1 MTHQY
6 LSGLV
11 LDGRRV
17 VVVGG
22 GGVAQR
28 RLPRLLESGARI
40 DLVSPSITPTIEGL
54 LGNPSLTWIQ
64 RGYQAGDL
72 DGAWY
77 VVVATDDDAVN
88 DQVSAEAEE
97 RRIFCVRS
105 DDRSRATA
113 WTPASGQHGNITIGV
128 LGGGD
133 HRRSAAV
140 RDSILEG
147 LRTGELAARDTR
159 RDTGPDTGRR
169 PGVYLVGGG
178 PGDPDLITVR
188 GRRLLAEADVVV
200 ADRLAPQQLLDELHP
215 DVELF
220 DAAKLPRGR
229 AAQQEEINRI
239 LVDRGRQGK
248 VVVRLKGGDPY
259 VFGRGFEEAI
269 ACAAAGVP
277 WTVVP
282 GITSSISVPA
292 VSGIPVT
299 HRGVTHEFTVVS
311 GHIPPSHPDSLVNWD
326 ALAQLHGTL
335 VLLMAVENL
344 PAITSRLIEAGRPA
358 DTPAAAIAD
367 GTLPSQQMVTSD
379 LAGIADAM
387 KEQGVGAPA
396 IVVIGN
402 VVDVAAQLMAGPAGS
417 GRSPAAAG
425 AAGPAGAAGAAGP
438 EGAAGAAGPAG
449 AAGAAGAA
457 GPAGAGGVGAG

>member
-1 MTHQY
+1 
-6 LSGLV
+6 
-11 LDGRRV
+11 
-17 VVVGG
+17 
-22 GGVAQR
+22 
-28 RLPRLLESGARI
+28 LLEAGARI
-40 DLVSPSITPTIEGL
+40 DLISPSITPTIEGL
-54 LGNPSLTWIQ
+54 LGNQALTWAA
-64 RGYQAGDL
+64 RGYQPGDL
-72 DGAWY
+72 EGAWY
-77 VVVATDDDAVN
+77 VVVATDDAAVN
-88 DQVSAEAEE
+88 DEVSAEAEQL
-97 RRIFCVRS
+97 RIFCVRS

-113 WTPASGQHGNITIGV
+113 WTPASGQHDNVTIGV

-140 RDSILEG
+140 RDAILEG
-147 LRTGELAARDTR
+147 LRTGGLAARDV
-159 RDTGPDTGRR
+159 DRR

-200 ADRLAPQQLLDELHP
+200 ADRLAPQPLLDELHP

-239 LVDRGRQGK
+239 LVDRGRHGK

-259 VFGRGFEEAI
+259 VFGRGFEEAL

-292 VSGIPVT
+292 AAGIPVT

-311 GHIPPSHPDSLVNWD
+311 GHLPPSHPDSLVNWD

-344 PAITSRLIEAGRPA
+344 PAITERLIAAGRAA

-367 GTLPSQQMVTSD
+367 GTLPGQRMVTSE
-379 LAGIADAM
+379 LSGIARAM
-387 KEQGVGAPA
+387 KDEGVGAPA
-396 IVVIGN
+396 IVVVGN
-402 VVDVAAQLMAGPAGS
+402 VVEVAALVRGGGEGAGEP
-417 GRSPAAAG
+417 GRGGDGAG
-425 AAGPAGAAGAAGP
+425 AA
-438 EGAAGAAGPAG
+438 
-449 AAGAAGAA
+449 
-457 GPAGAGGVGAG
+457 

>member
-1 MTHQY
+1 
-6 LSGLV
+6 
-11 LDGRRV
+11 V

-28 RLPRLLESGARI
+28 RLPRLLESGAQI
-40 DLVSPSITPTIEGL
+40 DLISPSITPTIEGL
-54 LGNPSLTWIQ
+54 LGNPSLTWIE
-64 RGYQAGDL
+64 RGYDAGDL

-77 VVVATDDDAVN
+77 VVVATDDAAVN

-113 WTPASGQHGNITIGV
+113 WTPASGQHDNVTIGV

-140 RDSILEG
+140 RDAILEG
-147 LRTGELAARDTR
+147 LRTGELAAREVD
-159 RDTGPDTGRR
+159 RR

-239 LVDRGRQGK
+239 LIDRGRQGK

-259 VFGRGFEEAI
+259 VFGRGFEEAL

-326 ALAQLHGTL
+326 ALAQLRGTL

-344 PAITSRLIEAGRPA
+344 PAITERLVTGGRSA
-358 DTPAAAIAD
+358 QTPAAAIAD
-367 GTLPSQQMVTSD
+367 GTLPGQRMVTSD
-379 LAGIADAM
+379 LAGIAQAM
-387 KEQGVGAPA
+387 KDEGVGAPA

-402 VVDVAAQLMAGPAGS
+402 VVDIAAQVRGS
-417 GRSPAAAG
+417 
-425 AAGPAGAAGAAGP
+425 
-438 EGAAGAAGPAG
+438 
-449 AAGAAGAA
+449 
-457 GPAGAGGVGAG
+457 AGAGSA

>member
-1 MTHQY
+1 MSEHAPY

-11 LDGRRV
+11 LTDRRV

-28 RLPRLLESGARI
+28 RLPRLLETGARI
-40 DLVSPSITPTIEGL
+40 DLISPAITPTIEGL
-54 LGNPSLTWIQ
+54 LGNPALNWIQ
-64 RGYQAGDL
+64 RGYVAGDL
-72 DGAWY
+72 EGAWY
-77 VVVATDDDAVN
+77 VVVATDVAEVN

-113 WTPASGQHGNITIGV
+113 WTPASGQHDHVTIGV

-140 RDSILEG
+140 RDAILEE
-147 LRTGELAARDTR
+147 LRTGALGARDSVDKTA
-159 RDTGPDTGRR
+159 
-169 PGVYLVGGG
+169 GVYLVGGG

-200 ADRLAPQQLLDELHP
+200 ADRLAPQQLLEELHP
-215 DVELF
+215 DVELI

-239 LVDRGRQGK
+239 LVDRAQQGK
-248 VVVRLKGGDPY
+248 LVVRLKGGDSY

-269 ACAAAGVP
+269 ACADAGVP

-292 VSGIPVT
+292 AAGIPVT
-299 HRGVTHEFTVVS
+299 HRGVAHEFTVVS
-311 GHIPPSHPDSLVNWD
+311 GHIPPGHADSLVNWE
-326 ALAQLHGTL
+326 ALARLRGTL

-344 PAITSRLIEAGRPA
+344 PEIAKTLIGHGRDA
-358 DTPAAAIAD
+358 STPAAAIAD
-367 GTLPSQQMVTSD
+367 GTLPGQHSVTSD
-379 LAGIADAM
+379 LGGIAAAM
-387 KEQGVGAPA
+387 AAAGVGAPA

-402 VVDVAAQLMAGPAGS
+402 VVAVADEVRRTNEVRG
-417 GRSPAAAG
+417 
-425 AAGPAGAAGAAGP
+425 
-438 EGAAGAAGPAG
+438 E
-449 AAGAAGAA
+449 
-457 GPAGAGGVGAG
+457 

>member
-1 MTHQY
+1 VTEPSPY

-11 LDGRRV
+11 LTGRRV

-28 RLPRLLESGARI
+28 RLPRLLETGAQI
-40 DLVSPSITPTIEGL
+40 DVISPAITPTIEGL
-54 LGNPSLTWIQ
+54 LTNPDLRWVE
-64 RGYQAGDL
+64 RGYTPGDL
-72 DGAWY
+72 EGAWY
-77 VVVATDDDAVN
+77 VVVATDDAEVN

-105 DDRSRATA
+105 DDRSQATA
-113 WTPASGQHGNITIGV
+113 WTPASGQHDHVTIGV
-128 LGGGD
+128 LGAGD

-140 RDSILEG
+140 RDAILEE
-147 LRTGELAARDTR
+147 LRTGALGARDSL
-159 RDTGPDTGRR
+159 DKQ

-215 DVELF
+215 EVELI

-229 AAQQEEINRI
+229 SAQQEEINRI
-239 LVDRGRQGK
+239 LVDRALAGK
-248 VVVRLKGGDPY
+248 LVVRLKGGDPY

-269 ACAAAGVP
+269 ACAEAGVT

-311 GHIPPSHPDSLVNWD
+311 GHIPPDHPDSLINWA
-326 ALAQLHGTL
+326 ALAQLTGTL

-344 PAITSRLIEAGRPA
+344 PKITATLIEHGRPA
-358 DTPAAAIAD
+358 TTPAAVIAD
-367 GTLPSQQMVTSD
+367 GTLPGQRMVTAD
-379 LAGIADAM
+379 LAAIAETA
-387 KEQGVGAPA
+387 QSAGLGAPA

-402 VVDVAAQLMAGPAGS
+402 VVDVAAQV
-417 GRSPAAAG
+417 RR
-425 AAGPAGAAGAAGP
+425 
-438 EGAAGAAGPAG
+438 
-449 AAGAAGAA
+449 
-457 GPAGAGGVGAG
+457 

>member
-1 MTHQY
+1 MTEPSPY

-11 LDGRRV
+11 LTGRRV

-28 RLPRLLESGARI
+28 RLPRLLETGAQI
-40 DLVSPSITPTIEGL
+40 DLISPAITPTIEGL
-54 LGNPSLTWIQ
+54 LTNPDLRWVE
-64 RGYQAGDL
+64 RGYTPGDL
-72 DGAWY
+72 EGAWY
-77 VVVATDDDAVN
+77 VVVATDDADVN

-113 WTPASGQHGNITIGV
+113 WTPASGQHDHVTIGV
-128 LGGGD
+128 LGAGD

-140 RDSILEG
+140 RDAILEE
-147 LRTGELAARDTR
+147 LRTGALGARDSL
-159 RDTGPDTGRR
+159 DKQ

-215 DVELF
+215 EVELI

-229 AAQQEEINRI
+229 SAQQEEINRI
-239 LVDRGRQGK
+239 LVDRAQAGK
-248 VVVRLKGGDPY
+248 LVVRLKGGDPY

-269 ACAAAGVP
+269 ACAEAGVT

-292 VSGIPVT
+292 VAGIPVT
-299 HRGVTHEFTVVS
+299 HRGITHEFTVVS
-311 GHIPPSHPDSLVNWD
+311 GHIPPDHPDSLINWP
-326 ALAQLHGTL
+326 ALAQLSGTL

-344 PAITSRLIEAGRPA
+344 PKITATLVAHGRA
-358 DTPAAAIAD
+358 ATTPAAVIAD
-367 GTLPSQQMVTSD
+367 GTLPSQEIVTAD
-379 LAGIADAM
+379 LATIATTAQTAGI
-387 KEQGVGAPA
+387 GAPA

-402 VVDVAAQLMAGPAGS
+402 VVEVAKQVL
-417 GRSPAAAG
+417 R
-425 AAGPAGAAGAAGP
+425 
-438 EGAAGAAGPAG
+438 
-449 AAGAAGAA
+449 
-457 GPAGAGGVGAG
+457 

>member
-1 MTHQY
+1 VTEPAPY

-11 LDGRRV
+11 LTDRRV

-28 RLPRLLESGARI
+28 RLPRLLETGAQI
-40 DLVSPSITPTIEGL
+40 DLISPAITPTIEGL
-54 LGNPSLTWIQ
+54 LTNPALRWIE
-64 RGYQAGDL
+64 RGYVDGDL
-72 DGAWY
+72 ADAWY
-77 VVVATDDDAVN
+77 VVVATDDASVN
-88 DQVSAEAEE
+88 DQVSAEAEA

-113 WTPASGQHGNITIGV
+113 WTPASGRHGQVTIGV

-140 RDSILEG
+140 RDAILEE
-147 LRTGELAARDTR
+147 LRTGAFGARTSLDKQ
-159 RDTGPDTGRR
+159 

-200 ADRLAPQQLLDELHP
+200 ADRLAPQQLLEELHP
-215 DVELF
+215 DVELI

-229 AAQQEEINRI
+229 AAQQKEISRI
-239 LVDRGRQGK
+239 LVDRAQQGK

-269 ACAAAGVP
+269 ACADAGVP

-282 GITSSISVPA
+282 GITSAISVPA

-311 GHIPPSHPDSLVNWD
+311 GHIPPDHPDSLINWQ
-326 ALAQLHGTL
+326 ALAQLNGTL
-335 VLLMAVENL
+335 VLLMAVENM
-344 PAITSRLIEAGRPA
+344 PVIAQTLIDHGRSPE
-358 DTPAAAIAD
+358 TPAAAIAD
-367 GTLPSQQMVTSD
+367 GTLPGQRMVSSD
-379 LAGIADAM
+379 LAGIAAAMADA
-387 KEQGVGAPA
+387 GVGAPA
-396 IVVIGN
+396 IIVIGE
-402 VVDVAAQLMAGPAGS
+402 VVAVAAMVR
-417 GRSPAAAG
+417 RS
-425 AAGPAGAAGAAGP
+425 
-438 EGAAGAAGPAG
+438 
-449 AAGAAGAA
+449 
-457 GPAGAGGVGAG
+457 

>member
-1 MTHQY
+1 VTEPAPY

-11 LDGRRV
+11 LTDRRV

-28 RLPRLLESGARI
+28 RLPRLLETGARI
-40 DLVSPSITPTIEGL
+40 ELISPAVTPTIEGL
-54 LGNPSLTWIQ
+54 LGHPSLTWIE
-64 RGYQAGDL
+64 RGYAAGDL
-72 DGAWY
+72 EAAWY
-77 VVVATDDDAVN
+77 VVVATDDASVN

-113 WTPASGQHGNITIGV
+113 WTPASGQHDRVTVGV

-140 RDSILEG
+140 RDAILEE
-147 LRTGELAARDTR
+147 LRTGALARDPV
-159 RDTGPDTGRR
+159 GKR

-200 ADRLAPQQLLDELHP
+200 ADRLAPQRLLEELHP
-215 DVELF
+215 DVELI

-229 AAQQEEINRI
+229 AAMQGEINRI
-239 LVDRGRQGK
+239 LVDRARQGK
-248 VVVRLKGGDPY
+248 SVVRLKGGDSF

-269 ACAAAGVP
+269 ACAEAGVA

-292 VSGIPVT
+292 VAGIPVT
-299 HRGVTHEFTVVS
+299 HRGVAHEFTVVS
-311 GHIPPSHPDSLVNWD
+311 GHIPPGHKDSLIDWE
-326 ALAQLHGTL
+326 ALARLTGTL

-344 PAITSRLIEAGRPA
+344 PVIAKALIKHGRPA

-367 GTLPSQQMVTSD
+367 GTLPSQRSVTSD
-379 LAGIADAM
+379 LAGIAEAM
-387 KEQGVGAPA
+387 SAAGVGAPA

-402 VVDVAAQLMAGPAGS
+402 VVAVADQV
-417 GRSPAAAG
+417 RRT
-425 AAGPAGAAGAAGP
+425 
-438 EGAAGAAGPAG
+438 
-449 AAGAAGAA
+449 
-457 GPAGAGGVGAG
+457 

>member
-1 MTHQY
+1 MTEPAPY

-11 LDGRRV
+11 LTGRRV

-28 RLPRLLESGARI
+28 RLPRLLETGAQI
-40 DLVSPSITPTIEGL
+40 DLISPAITPTIEGL
-54 LGNPSLTWIQ
+54 LNNPALRWIE
-64 RGYQAGDL
+64 RGYADGDL
-72 DGAWY
+72 ADAWY
-77 VVVATDDDAVN
+77 VVVATDDASVN
-88 DQVSAEAEE
+88 DQVSVEAEA
-97 RRIFCVRS
+97 RQIFCVRS

-113 WTPASGQHGNITIGV
+113 WTPASGQHDQVTVGV

-140 RDSILEG
+140 RDAILEE
-147 LRTGELAARDTR
+147 LRTGALGARDSI
-159 RDTGPDTGRR
+159 DRR

-188 GRRLLAEADVVV
+188 GRRLLAQADVVV
-200 ADRLAPQQLLDELHP
+200 ADRLAPQPLLDELHA
-215 DVELF
+215 DVELI

-229 AAQQEEINRI
+229 SAQQEEINRI
-239 LVDRGRQGK
+239 LVDRGKQGK
-248 VVVRLKGGDPY
+248 VVVRLKGGDSY

-269 ACAAAGVP
+269 ACAEAGVP

-299 HRGVTHEFTVVS
+299 HRGVTHEFTVIS
-311 GHIPPSHPDSLVNWD
+311 GHIPPGHPDSLVNWQ
-326 ALAQLHGTL
+326 ALAQLTGTL

-344 PAITSRLIEAGRPA
+344 PLIAQTLIGHGRPA

-367 GTLPSQQMVTSD
+367 GTLPGQRMVESD
-379 LAGIADAM
+379 LAGIAETMAAA
-387 KEQGVGAPA
+387 GVGAPA
-396 IVVIGN
+396 IVVIGD
-402 VVDVAAQLMAGPAGS
+402 VVAVASQVR
-417 GRSPAAAG
+417 RS
-425 AAGPAGAAGAAGP
+425 
-438 EGAAGAAGPAG
+438 
-449 AAGAAGAA
+449 
-457 GPAGAGGVGAG
+457 

>member
-40 DLVSPSITPTIEGL
+40 DLISPSITPTIEGL
-54 LGNPSLTWIQ
+54 LGNPSLSWIE
-64 RGYQAGDL
+64 RGFQDGDL

-77 VVVATDDDAVN
+77 VVVATDDASVN
-88 DQVSAEAEE
+88 DRVSAEAEE

-113 WTPASGQHGNITIGV
+113 WTPASGQHDNVTIGV

-133 HRRSAAV
+133 HRKSAAV
-140 RDSILEG
+140 RDAILEG
-147 LRTGELAARDTR
+147 LRTGELAARDV
-159 RDTGPDTGRR
+159 DRR

-200 ADRLAPQQLLDELHP
+200 ADRLAPQPLLDELHP

-239 LVDRGRQGK
+239 LVDRGRAGK

-259 VFGRGFEEAI
+259 VFGRGFEEAL
-269 ACAAAGVP
+269 ACAEAGVP

-344 PAITSRLIEAGRPA
+344 PAIAERLISAGRPA
-358 DTPAAAIAD
+358 NTPAAAIAD
-367 GTLPSQQMVTSD
+367 GTLPGQRMVTSD
-379 LAGIADAM
+379 LAGIARAM
-387 KEQGVGAPA
+387 QDEGVGAPA

-402 VVDVAAQLMAGPAGS
+402 VVEVAALARAGVGVAERG
-417 GRSPAAAG
+417 GG
-425 AAGPAGAAGAAGP
+425 
-438 EGAAGAAGPAG
+438 
-449 AAGAAGAA
+449 
-457 GPAGAGGVGAG
+457 GAG

>member
-1 MTHQY
+1 M
-6 LSGLV
+6 SGLV
-11 LDGRRV
+11 LTGRRV

-28 RLPRLLESGARI
+28 RLPRLLETGAQI
-40 DLVSPSITPTIEGL
+40 DVISPAITPTIEGL
-54 LGNPSLTWIQ
+54 LTNPDLRWVE
-64 RGYQAGDL
+64 RGYAAGDL
-72 DGAWY
+72 EGAWY
-77 VVVATDDDAVN
+77 VVVATDDPEVN

-97 RRIFCVRS
+97 RRVFCVRS

-113 WTPASGQHGNITIGV
+113 WTPASGQHDHVTIGV
-128 LGGGD
+128 LGAGD

-140 RDSILEG
+140 RDAILEE
-147 LRTGELAARDTR
+147 LRTGALGARDSL
-159 RDTGPDTGRR
+159 DKQ

-215 DVELF
+215 EVELI

-229 AAQQEEINRI
+229 SAQQEEINRI
-239 LVDRGRQGK
+239 LVDRALAGK
-248 VVVRLKGGDPY
+248 LVVRLKGGDPY

-269 ACAAAGVP
+269 ACADAGVT

-292 VSGIPVT
+292 VAGIPVT

-311 GHIPPSHPDSLVNWD
+311 GHIPPDHPDSLINWQ
-326 ALAQLHGTL
+326 ALAQLSGTL

-344 PAITSRLIEAGRPA
+344 PKITATLLAHGRPA
-358 DTPAAAIAD
+358 TTPAAVIAD
-367 GTLPSQQMVTSD
+367 GTLPSQEMVTAD
-379 LAGIADAM
+379 LADIATTAQSAGI
-387 KEQGVGAPA
+387 GAPA

-402 VVDVAAQLMAGPAGS
+402 VVEVATQV
-417 GRSPAAAG
+417 RR
-425 AAGPAGAAGAAGP
+425 
-438 EGAAGAAGPAG
+438 
-449 AAGAAGAA
+449 
-457 GPAGAGGVGAG
+457 

>member
-1 MTHQY
+1 MTSQY

-40 DLVSPSITPTIEGL
+40 ELISPSITPTIEGL
-54 LGNPSLTWIQ
+54 LSHPSLTWIE
-64 RGYQAGDL
+64 RGYQYGDL
-72 DGAWY
+72 DGSWY
-77 VVVATDDDAVN
+77 VVVATDDPAVN
-88 DQVSAEAEE
+88 DEVSREAEE

-113 WTPASGQHGNITIGV
+113 WTPASGQHDNVTIGV

-140 RDSILEG
+140 RDAILEE
-147 LRTGELAARDTR
+147 LRTGELAAREVDKK
-159 RDTGPDTGRR
+159 

-215 DVELF
+215 EVELF

-259 VFGRGFEEAI
+259 VFGRGFEEAL
-269 ACAAAGVP
+269 ACAEAGVP

-326 ALAQLHGTL
+326 ALAQLSGTL

-344 PAITSRLIEAGRPA
+344 PAIAERLIAGGRLA
-358 DTPAAAIAD
+358 STPAAAIAD
-367 GTLPSQQMVTSD
+367 GTLPGQRMVSSD
-379 LAGIADAM
+379 LAGIAGAM
-387 KEQGVGAPA
+387 QEAGVGAPA

-402 VVDVAAQLMAGPAGS
+402 VVEVASQVRGG
-417 GRSPAAAG
+417 AAERAEAVAG
-425 AAGPAGAAGAAGP
+425 ADVDGAA
-438 EGAAGAAGPAG
+438 
-449 AAGAAGAA
+449 
-457 GPAGAGGVGAG
+457 V

>member
-40 DLVSPSITPTIEGL
+40 DLISPSITPTIEGL
-54 LGNPSLTWIQ
+54 LGNPSLSWIE
-64 RGYQAGDL
+64 RGFQDGDL

-77 VVVATDDDAVN
+77 VVVATDDASVN
-88 DQVSAEAEE
+88 DRVSAEAEE

-113 WTPASGQHGNITIGV
+113 WTPASGQHDNVTVGV

-133 HRRSAAV
+133 HRKSAAV
-140 RDSILEG
+140 RDAILEG
-147 LRTGELAARDTR
+147 LRTGELAARDVE
-159 RDTGPDTGRR
+159 RR

-200 ADRLAPQQLLDELHP
+200 ADRLAPQPLLDELHP

-239 LVDRGRQGK
+239 LVERGRAGK

-259 VFGRGFEEAI
+259 VFGRGFEEAL
-269 ACAAAGVP
+269 ACAEAGVP

-344 PAITSRLIEAGRPA
+344 PAIAARLISAGRSA

-367 GTLPSQQMVTSD
+367 GTLPGQRMVTSD
-379 LAGIADAM
+379 LGGIAQAM
-387 KEQGVGAPA
+387 KDKGVGAPA

-402 VVDVAAQLMAGPAGS
+402 VVEVAAQAK
-417 GRSPAAAG
+417 
-425 AAGPAGAAGAAGP
+425 
-438 EGAAGAAGPAG
+438 
-449 AAGAAGAA
+449 
-457 GPAGAGGVGAG
+457 

>member
-1 MTHQY
+1 VTEPAPY

-11 LDGRRV
+11 LADRRV
-17 VVVGG
+17 VIIGG

-28 RLPRLLESGARI
+28 RLPRLLETGAQI
-40 DLVSPSITPTIEGL
+40 DVISPAITPTIEGL
-54 LGNPSLTWIQ
+54 LTDPALRWIE
-64 RGYQAGDL
+64 RGYVDGDL
-72 DGAWY
+72 ADAWY
-77 VVVATDDDAVN
+77 VVVATDDASVN
-88 DQVSAEAEE
+88 DQVSAEAEA

-113 WTPASGQHGNITIGV
+113 WTPASGRHGQVTIGV

-140 RDSILEG
+140 RDAILEEMRAG
-147 LRTGELAARDTR
+147 ALGARDSL
-159 RDTGPDTGRR
+159 DKQ

-200 ADRLAPQQLLDELHP
+200 ADRLAPQQLLEELHP
-215 DVELF
+215 DVELI

-229 AAQQEEINRI
+229 AAQQAEINRI
-239 LVDRGRQGK
+239 LVDRAQQGK

-269 ACAAAGVP
+269 ACADAGVL

-282 GITSSISVPA
+282 GISSSISVPA

-311 GHIPPSHPDSLVNWD
+311 GHIPPGHPDSLINWQ
-326 ALAQLHGTL
+326 ALAQLNGTL
-335 VLLMAVENL
+335 VLLMAVENM
-344 PAITSRLIEAGRPA
+344 PVIAQTLIENGRSPE
-358 DTPAAAIAD
+358 TPAAAIAD
-367 GTLPSQQMVTSD
+367 GTLPGQRMASSD
-379 LAGIADAM
+379 LAGIAAAMADA
-387 KEQGVGAPA
+387 GVGAPA
-396 IVVIGN
+396 IIVIGE
-402 VVDVAAQLMAGPAGS
+402 VVSVAARVR
-417 GRSPAAAG
+417 RS
-425 AAGPAGAAGAAGP
+425 
-438 EGAAGAAGPAG
+438 
-449 AAGAAGAA
+449 
-457 GPAGAGGVGAG
+457 

>member
-28 RLPRLLESGARI
+28 RLPRLLEAGARI
-40 DLVSPSITPTIEGL
+40 DLISPSITPTIEGL
-54 LGNPSLTWIQ
+54 LGNSSLTWIE
-64 RGYQAGDL
+64 RGYQTGDL

-77 VVVATDDDAVN
+77 VVVATDDADVN

-97 RRIFCVRS
+97 RRVFCVRS

-113 WTPASGQHGNITIGV
+113 WTPASGQHDNVTIGV

-140 RDSILEG
+140 RDAILEG
-147 LRTGELAARDTR
+147 LRIGELAARDV
-159 RDTGPDTGRR
+159 DRR

-215 DVELF
+215 DVELY

-239 LVDRGRQGK
+239 LVERGREGK

-259 VFGRGFEEAI
+259 VFGRGFEEAL

-311 GHIPPSHPDSLVNWD
+311 GHIPPSHPDSLINWD

-335 VLLMAVENL
+335 VLLMAVQNL
-344 PAITSRLIEAGRPA
+344 PAIAARLIEAGRPA

-367 GTLPSQQMVTSD
+367 GTLPGQRMVTSD
-379 LAGIADAM
+379 LAGIAEAM
-387 KEQGVGAPA
+387 TEAGVGAPA

-402 VVDVAAQLMAGPAGS
+402 VVNVAREATEPA
-417 GRSPAAAG
+417 ADAAG
-425 AAGPAGAAGAAGP
+425 AGESGS
-438 EGAAGAAGPAG
+438 
-449 AAGAAGAA
+449 
-457 GPAGAGGVGAG
+457 AGAGERGPA

>member
-1 MTHQY
+1 VTHQY

-40 DLVSPSITPTIEGL
+40 DLISPSISPTIEGL
-54 LGNPSLTWIQ
+54 LGNPSLSWIE
-64 RGYQAGDL
+64 RGFADGDL

-77 VVVATDDDAVN
+77 VVVATDDAAVN
-88 DQVSAEAEE
+88 DRVSAEAER

-113 WTPASGQHGNITIGV
+113 WTPASGQHDNVTIGV

-133 HRRSAAV
+133 HRKSAAV
-140 RDSILEG
+140 RDAILEG
-147 LRTGELAARDTR
+147 LRTGELAARDVE
-159 RDTGPDTGRR
+159 RR

-200 ADRLAPQQLLDELHP
+200 ADRLAPQPLLDELHP

-239 LVDRGRQGK
+239 LVESGRAGK

-259 VFGRGFEEAI
+259 VFGRGFEEAL
-269 ACAAAGVP
+269 ACAEAGVP

-344 PAITSRLIEAGRPA
+344 PAIAERLIASGRPA

-367 GTLPSQQMVTSD
+367 GTLPGQRMVTSD
-379 LAGIADAM
+379 LAGIAGAM
-387 KEQGVGAPA
+387 QGNGVGAPA

-402 VVDVAAQLMAGPAGS
+402 VVEVAALA
-417 GRSPAAAG
+417 R
-425 AAGPAGAAGAAGP
+425 
-438 EGAAGAAGPAG
+438 
-449 AAGAAGAA
+449 
-457 GPAGAGGVGAG
+457 AGAGEQESAAGQRGGGVGPA

>member
-1 MTHQY
+1 VSEPSASSAGEGPAPY

-11 LDGRRV
+11 LTGRRV

-28 RLPRLLESGARI
+28 RLPRLLETGARI
-40 DLVSPSITPTIEGL
+40 EMISPSITPTIEGL
-54 LGNPSLTWIQ
+54 LSNPDLRWIE
-64 RGYQAGDL
+64 RGYESGDL
-72 DGAWY
+72 ADAWY
-77 VVVATDDDAVN
+77 VVVATDDAAVN

-113 WTPASGQHGNITIGV
+113 WTPASGQHDHVTIGV

-140 RDSILEG
+140 RDAILEE
-147 LRTGELAARDTR
+147 LRTGALGARDSL
-159 RDTGPDTGRR
+159 DKK

-200 ADRLAPQQLLDELHP
+200 ADRLAPQPLLEELHP
-215 DVELF
+215 DVELI

-239 LVDRGRQGK
+239 LVDRAQQGK

-269 ACAAAGVP
+269 ACAEAGVP

-282 GITSSISVPA
+282 GITSAISVPA
-292 VSGIPVT
+292 TAGIPVT

-311 GHIPPSHPDSLVNWD
+311 GHIPPDHPDSLVDWE
-326 ALAQLHGTL
+326 ALARLRGTL

-344 PAITSRLIEAGRPA
+344 PKIASTLISYGRPA

-367 GTLPSQQMVTSD
+367 GTLPGQRLVSSD
-379 LAGIADAM
+379 LAGIAGAM
-387 KEQGVGAPA
+387 AEVGVGAPA

-402 VVDVAAQLMAGPAGS
+402 VLDVAAQV
-417 GRSPAAAG
+417 RS
-425 AAGPAGAAGAAGP
+425 
-438 EGAAGAAGPAG
+438 
-449 AAGAAGAA
+449 
-457 GPAGAGGVGAG
+457 

>member
-1 MTHQY
+1 VTEPAPY
-6 LSGLV
+6 LSGLM
-11 LDGRRV
+11 LTGRRV

-28 RLPRLLESGARI
+28 RLPRLLRTGASI
-40 DLVSPSITPTIEGL
+40 DLISPAITPTIEGL
-54 LGNPSLTWIQ
+54 LNNPALRWIP
-64 RGYQAGDL
+64 RGYADGDL
-72 DGAWY
+72 ADAWY
-77 VVVATDDDAVN
+77 VVVATDDASVN
-88 DQVSAEAEE
+88 DQVSAEAEA

-113 WTPASGQHGNITIGV
+113 WTPASGQHDQVTVGV

-140 RDSILEG
+140 RDAILEE
-147 LRTGELAARDTR
+147 LRTGALGARDSI
-159 RDTGPDTGRR
+159 DKR

-200 ADRLAPQQLLDELHP
+200 ADRLAPQPLLDELHH
-215 DVELF
+215 DVELI
-220 DAAKLPRGR
+220 DAAKLPHGR
-229 AAQQEEINRI
+229 SAQQEEINRI
-239 LVDRGRQGK
+239 LIDRARQGK

-269 ACAAAGVP
+269 ACAEAGVT

-299 HRGVTHEFTVVS
+299 HRGVAHEFTVVS
-311 GHIPPSHPDSLVNWD
+311 GHIPPDHPDSLIDWK
-326 ALAQLHGTL
+326 ALAQLTGTL

-344 PAITSRLIEAGRPA
+344 PVIAQTLIDYGRPGS
-358 DTPAAAIAD
+358 TPAAAIAD
-367 GTLPSQQMVTSD
+367 GTLPSQHLVSSD
-379 LAGIADAM
+379 LAGIAEAM
-387 KEQGVGAPA
+387 SSAGVGAPA
-396 IVVIGN
+396 IVVIGE
-402 VVDVAAQLMAGPAGS
+402 VVAVASQVR
-417 GRSPAAAG
+417 RS
-425 AAGPAGAAGAAGP
+425 
-438 EGAAGAAGPAG
+438 
-449 AAGAAGAA
+449 
-457 GPAGAGGVGAG
+457 

>member
-1 MTHQY
+1 VTEPAPY

-11 LDGRRV
+11 LTDRRV

-28 RLPRLLESGARI
+28 RLPRLLETGAQI
-40 DLVSPSITPTIEGL
+40 DLISPAITPTIEGL
-54 LGNPSLTWIQ
+54 LTNPALRWIE
-64 RGYQAGDL
+64 RGYVDGDL
-72 DGAWY
+72 ADAWY
-77 VVVATDDDAVN
+77 VVVATDDASVN
-88 DQVSAEAEE
+88 DQVSAEAEA

-113 WTPASGQHGNITIGV
+113 WTPASGRHGQVTIGV

-140 RDSILEG
+140 RDAILEE
-147 LRTGELAARDTR
+147 LRAGALGARDSL
-159 RDTGPDTGRR
+159 DKQ

-200 ADRLAPQQLLDELHP
+200 ADRLAPQQLLEELHP
-215 DVELF
+215 DVELI

-229 AAQQEEINRI
+229 AAQQEEISRI
-239 LVDRGRQGK
+239 LVDRAQQGK

-269 ACAAAGVP
+269 ACADAGVP

-282 GITSSISVPA
+282 GITSAISVPA
-292 VSGIPVT
+292 VAGIPVT

-311 GHIPPSHPDSLVNWD
+311 GHIPPGHPDSLINWQ
-326 ALAQLHGTL
+326 ALAQLNGTL
-335 VLLMAVENL
+335 VLLMAVENV
-344 PAITSRLIEAGRPA
+344 PVIAQTLIEHGRSPE
-358 DTPAAAIAD
+358 TPAAAIAN
-367 GTLPSQQMVTSD
+367 GTLLGQRMVSSD
-379 LAGIADAM
+379 LVGIAAAMADA
-387 KEQGVGAPA
+387 GVGPPA
-396 IVVIGN
+396 IIVIGE
-402 VVDVAAQLMAGPAGS
+402 VVAVAALLR
-417 GRSPAAAG
+417 RS
-425 AAGPAGAAGAAGP
+425 
-438 EGAAGAAGPAG
+438 
-449 AAGAAGAA
+449 
-457 GPAGAGGVGAG
+457 